1 MKGLKGFGVEN
12 TESWQSHTT
21 VIAHTQPSL
30 STLPVSPWLMLLR
43 HPVVEFAEG
52 CECGAAVG
60 MVCVRALSLLIPE
73 EVSAYEAMKLRLLD
87 GGYCAVS
94 YMAFL
99 LGHREMD
106 EAMADVR
113 VAQFLRS
120 YYAEVRAS
128 WRSVGWRV
136 PTSAVASADL
146 ATSAA
151 SLMAYVSTGCMRT
164 GTVLSSAM
172 FHLLIRLQI

>member
-1 MKGLKGFGVEN
+1 ME
-12 TESWQSHTT
+12 
-21 VIAHTQPSL
+21 
-30 STLPVSPWLMLLR
+30 
-43 HPVVEFAEG
+43 
-52 CECGAAVG
+52 
-60 MVCVRALSLLIPE
+60 CVRAPHSLLIPE

-120 YYAEVRAS
+120 YYAEVRVCP
-128 WRSVGWRV
+128 RSPYESTLLLSVERV
-136 PTSAVASADL
+136 RS
-146 ATSAA
+146 SAA
-151 SLMAYVSTGCMRT
+151 CHFGL
-164 GTVLSSAM
+164 TVPRVALWDRSFRPPQGLVPAWRRAG
-172 FHLLIRLQI
+172 FAHGVC